1 MALRS
6 PFVTPEPPTGYEVQR
21 YSRYVDAQAAVDF
34 LSDEGFEVQN
44 LTIVGTDLQQVE
56 RVTGRW
62 SVAKAVRAGALTG
75 AVWGVVFGILLSL
88 FGTGGT
94 LLILLVTVPIM
105 ALVGMFNGWML
116 YRSSGGRRD
125 FTSSTQVVATSYQV
139 LCHPQHADKAR
150 ELIAKFELKSGRL

>member
-1 MALRS
+1 
-6 PFVTPEPPTGYEVQR
+6 
-21 YSRYVDAQAAVDF
+21 
-34 LSDEGFEVQN
+34 
-44 LTIVGTDLQQVE
+44 VGTDLQQVE

-62 SVAKAVRAGALTG
+62 SAAKAMRAGALTG

-116 YRSSGGRRD
+116 YRSTGGRRD

-139 LCHPQHADKAR
+139 LCHPQHADRAR
-150 ELIAKFELKSGRL
+150 ELIAQFDLKSGRL

>member
-1 MALRS
+1 MAMRS
-6 PFVTPEPPTGYEVQR
+6 PFVTPEPPSGYEIAR
-21 YSRYVDAQAAVDF
+21 YARYADAQAAVDF
-34 LSDEGFEVQN
+34 LSDESFEVQY

-62 SVAKAVRAGALTG
+62 SIGKAVKAGALTG
-75 AVWGVVFGILLSL
+75 ALWGVVFGILLSL

-116 YRSSGGRRD
+116 YRSTGGRRD
-125 FTSSTQVVATSYQV
+125 FTSSTQVVATNYQV
-139 LCHPQHADKAR
+139 LCHPQHADRAR

>member
-1 MALRS
+1 MAMRS

-21 YSRYVDAQAAVDF
+21 YARYVDAQAAVDF

-62 SVAKAVRAGALTG
+62 SVAKAMRAGALTG
-75 AVWGVVFGILLSL
+75 AVWGIVFGILLSL

-116 YRSSGGRRD
+116 YRSTGGRRD

-139 LCHPQHADKAR
+139 LCHPQHADRAR
-150 ELIAKFELKSGRL
+150 ELIAKFDLKSGRL